1 MAAHFVIIA
10 TDNMYVSCYGPEIIV
25 GFAVAN
31 IASAKDLLNFSW
43 NEKFLEL

>member
-10 TDNMYVSCYGPEIIV
+10 ADNMHVSCYGPEIVI

-31 IASAKDLLNFSW
+31 IASAKDLLNFAW
-43 NEKFLEL
+43 NKEFLEL